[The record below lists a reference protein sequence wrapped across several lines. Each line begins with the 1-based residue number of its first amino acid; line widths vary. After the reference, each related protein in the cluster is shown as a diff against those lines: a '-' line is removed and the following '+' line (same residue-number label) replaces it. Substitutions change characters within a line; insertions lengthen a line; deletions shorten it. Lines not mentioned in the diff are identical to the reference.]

1 MYSAS
6 SAGEANTNR
15 RLKNEHVQSQFH
27 DGTLPARRRTP
38 WRLRLRV
45 SDAHAGVDAD
55 AAVNADVNAEVS
67 AAVNAALVEAGSSKA
82 RAPSRATCKI
92 LVVDDS
98 PTERHILTELLTKAG
113 YQVTTAE
120 SGDEA
125 IARVKQLMP
134 DLVLMDVVM
143 PGLNGLEATR
153 QIRRSCPGTRVVMLS
168 GFVDEDQLLDSI
180 RSGAS
185 GYIIKKSDV
194 SELVLAIQTVHRG
207 NSYFSSALS
216 EGFDLAE
223 VLYQAK
229 RTDQRNGVE
238 ALTSREREVL
248 QLIAEGY
255 TNQGIANELYISVKT
270 VEAHKAHIMA
280 KLHARN
286 RTDLIRYAI
295 RKGIVRLESV
305 EEAQSMLGPDVD
317 ALAG

>member
-1 MYSAS
+1 MDSRRHGGAASQPLHFHLNQGAVMNITRTIGRPVGLRPTSAS
-6 SAGEANTNR
+6 AAARGQNLIRIVLVDDHAVIRQALRMLLE
-15 RLKNEHVQSQFH
+15 SQAE
-27 DGTLPARRRTP
+27 LE
-38 WRLRLRV
+38 V
-45 SDAHAGVDAD
+45 V
-55 AAVNADVNAEVS
+55 ADVENGRE
-67 AAVNAALVEAGSSKA
+67 AVTAVEK
-82 RAPSRATCKI
+82 
-92 LVVDDS
+92 L
-98 PTERHILTELLTKAG
+98 
-113 YQVTTAE
+113 Q
-120 SGDEA
+120 
-125 IARVKQLMP
+125 P
-134 DLVLMDVVM
+134 DVVLMDVVM

-153 QIRRSCPGTRVVMLS
+153 QIRRSCPATRVVMLS

-229 RTDQRNGVE
+229 RSDQRNGVD

-248 QLIAEGY
+248 QLIAEGS
-255 TNQGIANELYISVKT
+255 TNQGIANELFISVKT

-295 RKGIVRLESV
+295 RKGIVRLESA
-305 EEAQSMLGPDVD
+305 EEAQAMFGPET
-317 ALAG
+317 AAIAG

>member
-1 MYSAS
+1 MTNVRN
-6 SAGEANTNR
+6 AGPQNGLRATTTQSLSGVRGQAPIRIVLVDDHAVIRQALRMLLESQPELEVIADVENGREA
-15 RLKNEHVQSQFH
+15 V
-27 DGTLPARRRTP
+27 
-38 WRLRLRV
+38 
-45 SDAHAGVDAD
+45 
-55 AAVNADVNAEVS
+55 AAVETLKPDV
-67 AAVNAALVEAGSSKA
+67 
-82 RAPSRATCKI
+82 
-92 LVVDDS
+92 
-98 PTERHILTELLTKAG
+98 
-113 YQVTTAE
+113 
-120 SGDEA
+120 
-125 IARVKQLMP
+125 
-134 DLVLMDVVM
+134 VLMDVVM

-153 QIRRSCPGTRVVMLS
+153 QIRRFSPGTRVVMLS

-229 RTDQRNGVE
+229 RSDQRQGVD

-255 TNQGIANELYISVKT
+255 TNQGVANELFISVKT

-295 RKGIVRLESV
+295 RKGIVRLESAQ
-305 EEAQSMLGPDVD
+305 EAQKVMMEGT

>member
-1 MYSAS
+1 MTTLRPQARTLQSRTTGFSANGGPS
-6 SAGEANTNR
+6 GPTRNPHAIRILLVDDHAVIRQALRMLLESQPELEVVADVENGREA
-15 RLKNEHVQSQFH
+15 V
-27 DGTLPARRRTP
+27 
-38 WRLRLRV
+38 
-45 SDAHAGVDAD
+45 
-55 AAVNADVNAEVS
+55 AAVERLNPDV
-67 AAVNAALVEAGSSKA
+67 
-82 RAPSRATCKI
+82 
-92 LVVDDS
+92 
-98 PTERHILTELLTKAG
+98 
-113 YQVTTAE
+113 
-120 SGDEA
+120 
-125 IARVKQLMP
+125 
-134 DLVLMDVVM
+134 VLMDVVM

-153 QIRRSCPGTRVVMLS
+153 QIRRSSPSTRVVILS
-168 GFVDEDQLLDSI
+168 GFVDEDQLLDAL

-229 RTDQRNGVE
+229 RSDQRTGVE
-238 ALTSREREVL
+238 SLTPREREVL

-255 TNQGIANELYISVKT
+255 TNQGIANTLFISVKT

-305 EEAQSMLGPDVD
+305 EEAERLVNGVGGGS

>member
-1 MYSAS
+1 MTAPTTNGRGFQSRNGGSSSTYS
-6 SAGEANTNR
+6 NTNR
-15 RLKNEHVQSQFH
+15 TVRVLLVDDHVVMRQ
-27 DGTLPARRRTP
+27 A
-38 WRLRLRV
+38 LRMLLEAQAELEV
-45 SDAHAGVDAD
+45 VAD
-55 AAVNADVNAEVS
+55 VENGREAVAAVEKLNPDV
-67 AAVNAALVEAGSSKA
+67 
-82 RAPSRATCKI
+82 
-92 LVVDDS
+92 
-98 PTERHILTELLTKAG
+98 
-113 YQVTTAE
+113 
-120 SGDEA
+120 
-125 IARVKQLMP
+125 
-134 DLVLMDVVM
+134 VLMDVVM

-153 QIRRSCPGTRVVMLS
+153 QIRRTNPSTRVVMLS
-168 GFVDEDQLLDSI
+168 GFVDEDQLLESL

-185 GYIIKKSDV
+185 GYIVKRSDV

-229 RTDQRNGVE
+229 KTDNRTGVD
-238 ALTSREREVL
+238 ALTPREREVL

-270 VEAHKAHIMA
+270 VEAHKAHIMT

-305 EEAQSMLGPDVD
+305 EEAQGLVD
-317 ALAG
+317 QPTMLAG

>member
-1 MYSAS
+1 MNTSRPAS
-6 SAGEANTNR
+6 RPLTRPIVGHTATTQVRSGHNPIRILLVDDHAVIRQA
-15 RLKNEHVQSQFH
+15 
-27 DGTLPARRRTP
+27 
-38 WRLRLRV
+38 LRMLLE
-45 SDAHAGVDAD
+45 SHAELEV
-55 AAVNADVNAEVS
+55 VADVENGREAVQVAE
-67 AAVNAALVEAGSSKA
+67 K
-82 RAPSRATCKI
+82 
-92 LVVDDS
+92 
-98 PTERHILTELLTKAG
+98 
-113 YQVTTAE
+113 
-120 SGDEA
+120 
-125 IARVKQLMP
+125 LMP
-134 DLVLMDVVM
+134 DVVLMDVVM

-153 QIRRSCPGTRVVMLS
+153 QIRRSSPSTRVVMLS

-180 RSGAS
+180 RAGAS

-229 RTDQRNGVE
+229 RTDQRTGVE
-238 ALTSREREVL
+238 TLTAREREVL

-280 KLHARN
+280 KLHART

-305 EEAQSMLGPDVD
+305 EEAEAILMNFNDG
-317 ALAG
+317 AAGASASA

>member
-1 MYSAS
+1 MTTSRIQ
-6 SAGEANTNR
+6 GRT
-15 RLKNEHVQSQFH
+15 F
-27 DGTLPARRRTP
+27 PARSPISSNAPVSQGRPQHRI
-38 WRLRLRV
+38 RILLVDDHAVIRQALRMLLESQPELEV
-45 SDAHAGVDAD
+45 V
-55 AAVNADVNAEVS
+55 ADVENGREAVS
-67 AAVNAALVEAGSSKA
+67 AVEKFN
-82 RAPSRATCKI
+82 
-92 LVVDDS
+92 
-98 PTERHILTELLTKAG
+98 
-113 YQVTTAE
+113 
-120 SGDEA
+120 
-125 IARVKQLMP
+125 P
-134 DLVLMDVVM
+134 DVVLMDVVM

-153 QIRRSCPGTRVVMLS
+153 QIRRAAPSTRVVMLS
-168 GFVDEDQLLDSI
+168 GFVDEDQLLEAL

-229 RTDQRNGVE
+229 RADQRTGMD

-248 QLIAEGY
+248 QLIAEGH
-255 TNQGIANELYISVKT
+255 TNQGIANALYISVKT

-305 EEAQSMLGPDVD
+305 EEAERMLAMTGTVDV
-317 ALAG
+317 AAG